1 LKAAVGTAMAENFDE
16 AARFADRIVYDGK
29 TGPRLIQAQR
39 DYMLPEGAESI
50 AQYVIRHAPCCAK

>member
-1 LKAAVGTAMAENFDE
+1 MAENFDE

-50 AQYVIRHAPCCAK
+50 AQYVIQQTQCCAK